1 MTVPVVHDARKQSLR
16 LRRFYIALFTY
27 LVGTA
32 IMALCSAVGLLP
44 ASRLWTIGAAFALV
58 NLVIWIAL
66 RSGYNLR
73 FADPSLTLP
82 QVLTGVTTV
91 AVILSLGEGIHF
103 LAVPFYSAVFVFAM
117 LQLRPRQLLVVEVYL
132 LATYALV
139 FWLRHH
145 LYGSRLD
152 MRIEAIHAGI
162 VVLSSIWYAF
172 AASYIS
178 QLRARLRESLH
189 TIEQLALRDAVTE
202 TFNRRHIDALLGAE
216 LQRLARIGGSLCV
229 CLVDI
234 DRFKSV
240 NDRFGHAA
248 GDAVLLG
255 VARAMTA
262 QLRGIDMLGR
272 YGGEEFLI
280 LLPGTPLA
288 AGQVCAERLRTGVA
302 ALGLLPEP
310 AERVTVSIGLAEG
323 AAGDTVASLVA
334 RADDAMYRAKHAGRN
349 RVEAAATPRK
359 AAADGPP
366 RGAGAIGDTD

>member
-1 MTVPVVHDARKQSLR
+1 MTESVVSDPRKQVMR
-16 LRRFYIALFTY
+16 LRRFYIAVFTY
-27 LVGTA
+27 ATGTA

-44 ASRLWTIGAAFALV
+44 ASRLWTIGAAFVLV

-82 QVLTGVTTV
+82 QVLTGITTV
-91 AVILSLGEGIHF
+91 AVILTLGEGIHF

-132 LATYALV
+132 LASYALA
-139 FWLRHH
+139 FWLRHQ
-145 LYGSRLD
+145 LYASRLD

-178 QLRARLRESLH
+178 QLRARLRDSLH
-189 TIEQLALRDAVTE
+189 TIEQLATRDTVTE
-202 TFNRRHIDALLGAE
+202 TFNRRHIDALLAAE
-216 LQRLARIGGSLCV
+216 LQRLARFGGNLCV

-234 DRFKSV
+234 DHFKSI

-255 VARAMTA
+255 VARAMKA
-262 QLRGIDMLGR
+262 QLRTIDMLGR

-280 LLPGTPLA
+280 VLPGTPLA
-288 AGQVCAERLRTGVA
+288 PGGTCAERLRAGVA

-310 AERVTVSIGLAEG
+310 GERVTVSIGLAE
-323 AAGDTVASLVA
+323 ASAGDTVAALVA
-334 RADDAMYRAKHAGRN
+334 RADRAMYRAKHAGRN
-349 RVEAAATPRK
+349 RVEAAAAPQ
-359 AAADGPP
+359 AAAGGEPPP
-366 RGAGAIGDTD
+366 RADAIGDTD